1 MAPTFSPLAFARRHT
16 STMSALSPWIVI
28 AGAGFDLAIGS
39 SPVLWEIRNEWSVAT
54 KTRLGLGS
62 SELVS
67 SRMALDPLAI
77 RRSFYV
83 FVRRSPARR
92 LDQSQVTSKKCE
104 ANYRT
109 TYPSSFAAEDW
120 RGRSAPCTGFLP
132 AATRDYR
139 FDAYRPKLYY
149 MRGLGP
155 NWHAKHFASS
165 PQFRADLRDS
175 FVRQTK
181 KRPQPL
187 LTGESRHVLF
197 VETTQ
202 LNWKV

>member
-132 AATRDYR
+132 AATRDTGSTPTGRSFTICAVLAQTGMQSTLHRHHNSARTYAIVLS
-139 FDAYRPKLYY
+139 DRPKK
-149 MRGLGP
+149 GP
-155 NWHAKHFASS
+155 SHY
-165 PQFRADLRDS
+165 
-175 FVRQTK
+175 
-181 KRPQPL
+181 
-187 LTGESRHVLF
+187 
-197 VETTQ
+197 
-202 LNWKV
+202 